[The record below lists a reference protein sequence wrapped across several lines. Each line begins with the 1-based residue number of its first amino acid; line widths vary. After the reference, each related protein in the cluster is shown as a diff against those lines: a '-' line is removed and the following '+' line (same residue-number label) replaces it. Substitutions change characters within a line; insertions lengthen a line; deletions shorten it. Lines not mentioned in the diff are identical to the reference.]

1 MRTIFRAV
9 GAVLAAILVIVVLSY
24 GTDYILQSLGLMER
38 RGLPLYGGEALVIG
52 VILYRTLYVA
62 AGSYV
67 LAQLAPGHS
76 MRYVMTLAV
85 IGTLGSIGAALTPES
100 QSLAPAW
107 YNWSLAI
114 LGLPASWLGG
124 RLGENLKRHQL
135 HESGTP
141 VTQA

>member
-67 LAQLAPGHS
+67 LAQLAPGHP

-107 YNWSLAI
+107 
-114 LGLPASWLGG
+114 
-124 RLGENLKRHQL
+124 
-135 HESGTP
+135 
-141 VTQA
+141 